1 MRFSPVLLAGLAAP
15 LAAAA
20 PASAAGVSMMAAV
33 PQWTI
38 ENMKR
43 VCNAADSSCDW
54 SFGIQTNVGAAS
66 VPCAFTIKAAGG
78 KPASATDGAG
88 FKCGVYTVSE
98 GYSDQFGKDNAF
110 ITLSVANF
118 DTRNIAFPAYTAK
131 ELAGG
136 KVVSP
141 NKSYQ
146 SQKF

>member
-1 MRFSPVLLAGLAAP
+1 MRFSPILLAGLAAP
-15 LAAAA
+15 LATAA
-20 PASAAGVSMMAAV
+20 PASSAGVSMMATNV

-43 VCNAADSSCDW
+43 VCNAADTSCDW
-54 SFGIQTNVGAAS
+54 SFGIQSNVGAAS
-66 VPCAFTIKAAGG
+66 VPCAFNIKAGA

-88 FKCGVYTVSE
+88 FKCGPYTVSE

-118 DTRNIAFPAYTAK
+118 ATRLIAFPAYTAK

-141 NKSYQ
+141 NRSYQ
-146 SQKF
+146 SQNF